1 MINSGRIVKIF
12 GITKDS
18 KTSDFIMVM
27 QYVENG
33 SLRQKLNKNFNSL
46 SWEDKLD
53 ILSDIAFGLN
63 DIHKKGLTHQDFH
76 SGNILNKPGI
86 AFITDLGLCKPADEE
101 TEKHNKNVYGVLP
114 YVAPEV
120 LRGKTY
126 TQASD
131 VYGFGIIIYEVF
143 NGLPPYHDMA
153 HEDLLALKICQGF
166 RPKFNIKVPQLIEDI
181 VKKCVDADPLKRP
194 TAEYLKGTFY
204 QWYYDITHGHG
215 EIYKQINEA
224 DEFNEKQPSFTKSP
238 INTEFTYTTHPQAI
252 YTSRLLNFNN
262 LPEPKNADN
271 THDGYS
277 EEEYS
282 GN

>member
-1 MINSGRIVKIF
+1 MNYAES
-12 GITKDS
+12 
-18 KTSDFIMVM
+18 
-27 QYVENG
+27 G
-33 SLRQKLNKNFNSL
+33 SLRHNLNNIFNSMD
-46 SWEDKLD
+46 WNDKLS
-53 ILSDIAFGLN
+53 ILRQIMCGLN
-63 DIHKKGLTHQDFH
+63 QIHDNKLIHHDFH
-76 SGNILNKPGI
+76 CGNILNCYGNRTY
-86 AFITDLGLCKPADEE
+86 ITDLGLCQPANEKPSQNDE
-101 TEKHNKNVYGVLP
+101 KNIYGVLP

-181 VKKCVDADPLKRP
+181 AKKCVDADPLKRP
-194 TAEYLKGTFY
+194 TAEYLKETFE
-204 QWYYDITHGHG
+204 QWYLDVLDENS
-215 EIYKQINEA
+215 EIRKQINEA
-224 DEFNEKQPSFTKSP
+224 DEFNKKQPSFTKSP

>member
-1 MINSGRIVKIF
+1 MNNSECIVEIY
-12 GITKDS
+12 GITKDY
-18 KTSDFIMVM
+18 KTNDFIMVM

-33 SLRQKLNKNFNSL
+33 SLRQNLNKNFNSL
-46 SWEDKLD
+46 SWKDKFN
-53 ILSDIAFGLN
+53 ILRDIAFGLV
-63 DIHKKGLTHQDFH
+63 DIHKKELTHQDFH
-76 SGNILNKPGI
+76 SSNILNEPNYTY
-86 AFITDLGLCKPADEE
+86 ITDLGLCKPADEK

-126 TQASD
+126 IQASD

-153 HEDLLALKICQGF
+153 HEGLLALKICQGF

-181 VKKCVDADPLKRP
+181 AKKCVDADPLKRLI
-194 TAEYLKGTFY
+194 AEYLEETFD
-204 QWYYDITHGHG
+204 QWYRDVNDENS

-262 LPEPKNADN
+262 LPEPKNADD